1 MYCLISGVHTVTIH
15 PISEKLVNLNMSS
28 NIEIFELSANI
39 SSYSPI
45 YGFTSNCIR
54 TN

>member
-1 MYCLISGVHTVTIH
+1 MYCQISSVHTVTIH
-15 PISEKLVNLNMSS
+15 PISATLVNLNMSS
-28 NIEIFELSANI
+28 NIDIFELSAEI
-39 SSYSPI
+39 SSYSSI